1 MPVNGN
7 LMVIKIGTE
16 KKYGSYMSD
25 HLQSGNTCDD
35 GGGSVVELNI
45 DNEKRNNLK
54 KKTY

>member
-1 MPVNGN
+1 
-7 LMVIKIGTE
+7 MVIKIGTE